1 MSSKQAQRWSATLSF
16 LATIRQDL
24 RFAARQ
30 LGKSPGFAAT
40 AILVFALGIAAS
52 TAIFAFVDAALVKP
66 LPYREPSQ
74 LVALFQR
81 IPVGDRYHISYADY
95 LDWKRENRS
104 FRSLDVYRPER
115 LTRKTASGAEEVSAA
130 RVSDGFFDTLGVSPM
145 LGRDF
150 RPGEDLPG
158 APPTVILS
166 YETWQ
171 TEFAASRNVLGMT
184 VTLDRDPYLVVG
196 VLPSGFHFAPVE
208 AAGYWVTL
216 HWPGE
221 LDPRMGHPYYGVAR
235 LKPGTSIA
243 TARADL
249 TTIARQIAVAYPAS
263 NRDRSPT
270 VLSLTDLIVGDIRPT
285 LMVLLGG
292 AGLLALIGFV
302 NVSSL
307 LLVRAESRRRE
318 IGVRGALGASHA
330 RLVRQFAVEGFLLAG
345 AGCGIGLLLALGA
358 LGTLARQVPNDLME
372 SMPYLHGLH
381 FSAHLFC
388 FALALSMV
396 GGMLF
401 SMGPVLQLFPSDLH
415 ESLMEGGRTAAG
427 RTWRK
432 AGAGMVVAELAI
444 TVVLLTSAGLLTKSF
459 YRLLHEDVGIS
470 ADHLAVVHVLDQ
482 DDSTDAQR
490 LETERRIRAAMAVLP
505 GALSVGESEEL
516 AVDSGE
522 SYADSFAHFRVI
534 GRSYIGQGDEANERG
549 ISVGYLETLR
559 ARLLHGRFFTEADDA
574 SKPRVALINR
584 TMAKQIF
591 AGEEPLGKIIVSEF
605 DKEHPIM
612 IIGVVDDIK
621 DGPLDMK
628 PTAAVYKPLN
638 QGPTNDFYATIR
650 TSVPAATMLPAMVHA
665 VHQAG
670 AGLIV
675 NGEDTMADR
684 IDNSQAAYLHR
695 SAAWLVAGF
704 AALALLLGTVGLY
717 GVISYSVGQRMR
729 EIGVRM
735 ALGAQRW
742 SVYQLILKEACSLAA
757 LGVAGGILCSVVV
770 ANLLRS
776 LLFGIS
782 PWDMTTLL
790 SVGVVLA
797 ASTLAASYIPARR
810 AASIDPAEALR
821 AE

>member
-1 MSSKQAQRWSATLSF
+1 
-16 LATIRQDL
+16 
-24 RFAARQ
+24 
-30 LGKSPGFAAT
+30 
-40 AILVFALGIAAS
+40 
-52 TAIFAFVDAALVKP
+52 
-66 LPYREPSQ
+66 
-74 LVALFQR
+74 
-81 IPVGDRYHISYADY
+81 
-95 LDWKRENRS
+95 
-104 FRSLDVYRPER
+104 
-115 LTRKTASGAEEVSAA
+115 
-130 RVSDGFFDTLGVSPM
+130 
-145 LGRDF
+145 
-150 RPGEDLPG
+150 
-158 APPTVILS
+158 
-166 YETWQ
+166 
-171 TEFAASRNVLGMT
+171 
-184 VTLDRDPYLVVG
+184 
-196 VLPSGFHFAPVE
+196 
-208 AAGYWVTL
+208 
-216 HWPGE
+216 
-221 LDPRMGHPYYGVAR
+221 
-235 LKPGTSIA
+235 
-243 TARADL
+243 
-249 TTIARQIAVAYPAS
+249 
-263 NRDRSPT
+263 
-270 VLSLTDLIVGDIRPT
+270 
-285 LMVLLGG
+285 
-292 AGLLALIGFV
+292 
-302 NVSSL
+302 
-307 LLVRAESRRRE
+307 
-318 IGVRGALGASHA
+318 
-330 RLVRQFAVEGFLLAG
+330 
-345 AGCGIGLLLALGA
+345 
-358 LGTLARQVPNDLME
+358 
-372 SMPYLHGLH
+372 
-381 FSAHLFC
+381 
-388 FALALSMV
+388 
-396 GGMLF
+396 
-401 SMGPVLQLFPSDLH
+401 
-415 ESLMEGGRTAAG
+415 
-427 RTWRK
+427 
-432 AGAGMVVAELAI
+432 MVVAELAI

-490 LETERRIRAAMAVLP
+490 LATARRIRSAMAALP
-505 GALSVGESEEL
+505 GALSVAESQEL

-605 DKEHPIM
+605 DKEHPVQIV
-612 IIGVVDDIK
+612 GVVDDIK

-638 QGPTNDFYATIR
+638 QSPTNDFYVTIR

-665 VHQAG
+665 VHRIDS
-670 AGLIV
+670 GLIA

-776 LLFGIS
+776 LLFGVS

-810 AASIDPAEALR
+810 AASIDPAAALR